1 MLVDFLLLFWQESGQ
16 WTETGFGNLPN
27 WAIFGVFDAG
37 ERAGLFYILNV
48 SDRRH
53 GLYYFC
59 RCNHPICMCTFD
71 SPAILAVNFKRA
83 LSPIE
88 VLVPDAKEG
97 ASCQTFF

>member
-1 MLVDFLLLFWQESGQ
+1 
-16 WTETGFGNLPN
+16 
-27 WAIFGVFDAG
+27 
-37 ERAGLFYILNV
+37 
-48 SDRRH
+48 
-53 GLYYFC
+53 
-59 RCNHPICMCTFD
+59 MCTFD